1 VYRFIDTADLHCS
14 QALAL
19 GPVHLSA
26 LTRFAGLGVQVH
38 WTIII
43 FENGRFGWTLDC
55 TGSGS
60 RDQCT

>member
-1 VYRFIDTADLHCS
+1 MIGPLTAEVAVTPI

-26 LTRFAGLGVQVH
+26 LTRLAGLGVQVH
-38 WTIII
+38 WTIL
-43 FENGRFGWTLDC
+43 EKGRFGWTLDC